1 MRQIRLRSRAEID
14 LVDIWAYT
22 FAQWDEGQAD
32 KYVDELQ
39 VAINHLVDHPQRG
52 VPRSN
57 VRDGFRVLFV
67 NRHAVY
73 YQLTPAT
80 VDIVRV
86 LHAQMDP
93 DGHL

>member
-1 MRQIRLRSRAEID
+1 MRKIRLSSRAEID

-22 FAQWDEGQAD
+22 FDQWDERQAD
-32 KYVDELQ
+32 KYVDELY
-39 VAINHLVDHPQRG
+39 VAIDQLVDNPQRG
-52 VPRSN
+52 VSRSS

-73 YQLTPAT
+73 YQLTPTA

-93 DGHL
+93 DGHF